1 MNQRQKIKRLKKD
14 NELMHK
20 IINNS
25 DEMKRLYKAYN
36 EPVKNIVTSTIPFK
50 KYATRRVIK
59 GGTDIHQVY
68 GIIKHEMAREFAEI
82 IEEKIK
88 IQIGYNEYFATT
100 LTGSIYIG
108 DAEEVEHGT
117 N

>member
-1 MNQRQKIKRLKKD
+1 MNQRQKIKKLKKD

-25 DEMKRLYKAYN
+25 EEMKRLYKAYN
-36 EPVKNIVTSTIPFK
+36 EPIKNIVTSKIPFK
-50 KYATRRVIK
+50 EYKSCHVLRDDVCTNEVAGLLR
-59 GGTDIHQVY
+59 HQ
-68 GIIKHEMAREFAEI
+68 MAREFAEI

-88 IQIGYNEYFATT
+88 LEISYNENFGTT

-108 DAEEVEHGT
+108 DV
-117 N
+117 